1 MKNTV
6 VLLQGKQYYI
16 FALTTLLN
24 KIDNTKKQMVK
35 FIVVMSG
42 LGLTIANKSATMLQS
57 VFVMFACIIIFQ
69 LMSGLFTPI
78 SSMPQWAQYI
88 TYAIP
93 PRYFIEIM
101 RAVYLKGSS
110 VGELWQPYVCLTI
123 FAAGLSCIAGVTYR
137 KQS

>member
-78 SSMPQWAQYI
+78 SSMPQWG
-88 TYAIP
+88 
-93 PRYFIEIM
+93 
-101 RAVYLKGSS
+101 AVHNICHTATLFYRDNAS
-110 VGELWQPYVCLTI
+110 
-123 FAAGLSCIAGVTYR
+123 GV
-137 KQS
+137 S